1 MIRFEDVDIAY
12 DGMLAVPGLNIT
24 IEEGEFFTLLGPS
37 GCGKTTI
44 LRCLAGFVPNSAG
57 RIMVRDR
64 DISRLEAERRGV
76 GIVFQNYAL
85 FPHLTVSENVAFGL
99 RASRTGNAE
108 VRQRVG
114 DILERTGIAE
124 HAGKRP
130 SELSGG
136 QQQRVA
142 IARSLVMGPSI
153 LLMDEPLSNL
163 DVKLRVAMRNE
174 IKRLQRQL
182 GFTTIYVTHD
192 QEEALSLSDRI
203 AVLNRGRI
211 EQVGAPE
218 AIYDRPETEFVCRF
232 IGEANRLTPTML
244 GSSGAA
250 INTDTP
256 TFVRPEHVRIGV
268 PPAGHLHLSAS
279 VEDAVF
285 LGPLVR
291 YSMKAADGL
300 LDVIVSGAEARL
312 AIGSQHML
320 HFPAEAVLRPQ
331 RTVQ

>member
-12 DGMLAVPGLNIT
+12 EGKLIVPGLNIS

-44 LRCLAGFVPNSAG
+44 LRCLAGFVPNAAG

-64 DISRLEAERRGV
+64 DLSRIEAEKRGV

-85 FPHLTVSENVAFGL
+85 FPHMSVAENVAFGL
-99 RASRTGNAE
+99 RAKGTGKSDTSA
-108 VRQRVG
+108 RVA

-130 SELSGG
+130 AELSGG

-142 IARSLVMGPSI
+142 IARSLIMGPSI

-192 QEEALSLSDRI
+192 QEEALSLSDRV
-203 AVLNRGRI
+203 AVLNRGRV
-211 EQVGAPE
+211 EQIGSPE
-218 AIYDRPETEFVCRF
+218 AIYNHPETEFVCRF
-232 IGEANRLTPTML
+232 IGEANRLTPAML
-244 GSSGAA
+244 ASGGQSIAVDDSA
-250 INTDTP
+250 
-256 TFVRPEHVRIGV
+256 FVRPEHVKIGDA
-268 PPAGHLHLSAS
+268 PSGSLHFRAI
-279 VEDAVF
+279 VEDTVF

-291 YSMKAADGL
+291 YSMKTADGL
-300 LDVIVSGAEARL
+300 LDVIISGAEARL
-312 AIGSQHML
+312 PIGSEHTV
-320 HFPAEAVLRPQ
+320 HFPIGSVLRPM
-331 RTVQ
+331 RAVQ